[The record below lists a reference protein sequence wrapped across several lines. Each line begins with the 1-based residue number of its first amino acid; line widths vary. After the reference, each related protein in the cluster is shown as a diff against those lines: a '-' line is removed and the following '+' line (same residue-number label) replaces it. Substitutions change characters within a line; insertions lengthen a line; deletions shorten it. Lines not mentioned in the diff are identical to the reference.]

1 VGQPGITHSDH
12 IACDRLHISDDDA
25 TITKTERDTLE
36 QRIDGMNSPT
46 NREKL
51 TRPFAA
57 LGVPLN
63 DDEQQAIG
71 KRNILLHRGRIL
83 PAGATETQSDAWREA
98 HEIEMR
104 IFESVS
110 RLLLRHLGY
119 DGPILAWGESPRSCA
134 YPRVQMMKGK
144 PA

>member
-1 VGQPGITHSDH
+1 VIPLKRGPRQAGG
-12 IACDRLHISDDDA
+12 DRDI
-25 TITKTERDTLE
+25 LE

-46 NREKL
+46 NKEKL

-63 DDEQQAIG
+63 DDEQQAIS
-71 KRNILLHRGRIL
+71 KRNKLLHMGRIL

-119 DGPILAWGESPRSCA
+119 DGPVLAWGESPRSGA
-134 YPRVQMMKGK
+134 YPRVRDIKGE
-144 PA
+144 PV